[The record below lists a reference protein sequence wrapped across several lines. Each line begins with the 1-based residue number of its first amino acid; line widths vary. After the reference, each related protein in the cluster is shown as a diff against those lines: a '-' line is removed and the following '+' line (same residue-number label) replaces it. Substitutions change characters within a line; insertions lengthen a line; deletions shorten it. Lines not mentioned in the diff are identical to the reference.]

1 MGNHSLFDWVS
12 VLGPILLSWP
22 LLAVVVLLFFY
33 KPLFKLLEKVSG
45 QDIQKAK
52 IGPIEIEEAEQSYL
66 EALKLLL
73 ESFITEDELHQMQQ
87 LNNPE
92 TTVPYDSTRAF
103 IQGLQ
108 HLQAVGFINV
118 KTELDALPQQE
129 NLKPLVNV
137 TDKGQKYLSL
147 RESLLN
153 QQEEASS

>member
-103 IQGLQ
+103 TRGLR
-108 HLQAVGFINV
+108 HLHTVGFISV
-118 KTELDALPQQE
+118 KTELDALPQQG
-129 NLKPLVNV
+129 NLKPLVEL
-137 TDKGQKYLSL
+137 TGKGQKYLSL
-147 RESLLN
+147 RENLLN
-153 QQEEASS
+153 KQDDSSS